1 MRLTL
6 RTLLAYMDDV
16 LDPAD
21 HEELGK
27 KIEASDFAAELIHR
41 SRDTVR
47 RLRLGAPDVMAGED
61 DDVLNPDPA
70 SDANSVAEYL
80 DSTMP
85 PEQIAEFERVCL
97 DSGTVADMHLAE
109 VTSCHHVLTM
119 VLGEPAE
126 IEPNARRRMYELPER
141 VEAGEKLR
149 IESAHPPVGSAA
161 TVANA
166 APAVAPVVTQTVVSA
181 AVPTVQPT
189 PAAAPTVL
197 PDYLRVAADRRRR
210 GRRLATLAVLFVIG
224 CGAAYLISGAFEE
237 PKVPD
242 DVVAGMD
249 EDVLTGDLVI
259 EDVPIGDTP
268 AEDAPPADTAGTT
281 APAFVPED
289 AAPPEDSG
297 AQDTATAETTT
308 APAFVPEDAA
318 PPEDSAAD
326 PAATLGPALTLETAE
341 STEAP
346 TATIDTPLEGA
357 IADTPVVEPTD
368 VAAPADIAAAASATT
383 EDTPAPRPTMPLPP
397 QGPIIDP
404 EAALETATA
413 GPVDVD
419 EENGPPEPAG
429 PVQLGVYVGNN
440 DVLLRYVPETEQWL
454 RLPPRTSITAG
465 NTLLSLPKYRT
476 HVVLKT
482 VNTYLSGG
490 TQITVP
496 EQDMDDDS
504 RLALEMAYGRLLL
517 NAGLKG
523 SNISIKIGDTERE
536 LHLDNSASLA
546 IEARRVFVPGTDYE
560 MQSAPVQ
567 IDWYLTSGSLEW
579 EGADGTKEVIKAP
592 AAWKSVNNEDGAPET
607 VTELPNW
614 IDREPMSDL
623 ERRARDRFAEDL
635 PVGQP
640 VGLRLQELNEE
651 QGAGREIRTL
661 SAEASLY
668 VGEFEPFIQSLN
680 DSDQRVAWRSHIDA
694 MRQAIAMDPK
704 TATKLHK
711 EFVAV
716 RGAEA
721 GEDLYSMVRG
731 FSPEQIGTTREELKQ
746 GVVVNLLRWLEDES
760 LDYRVLAI
768 YNLDEIKGTTNL
780 KDYRPDGIPRT
791 RNIAVTKIRQMIE
804 NDEFL
809 DLP

>member
-6 RTLLAYMDDV
+6 RTLLAYMDDI

-47 RLRLGAPDVMAGED
+47 RLRLGSPEVLAGED

-70 SDANSVAEYL
+70 SDANTVAEYL
-80 DSTMP
+80 DNTLP
-85 PEQIAEFERVCL
+85 PEQVAEFERVCL

-126 IEPNARRRMYELPER
+126 IEPNVRRRMYELPDR

-149 IESAHPPVGSAA
+149 IESAHPPI
-161 TVANA
+161 ANV
-166 APAVAPVVTQTVVSA
+166 APASAPAAPVVAQPVMSA
-181 AVPTVQPT
+181 PAAKVQPA
-189 PAAAPTVL
+189 PAPAPTVL

-210 GRRLATLAVLFVIG
+210 GRRLATLAALFVIG

-237 PKVPD
+237 AKVPD
-242 DVVAGMD
+242 DVAAGVD
-249 EDVLTGDLVI
+249 ENVLSGELVI
-259 EDVPIGDTP
+259 GGEPSSAAP
-268 AEDAPPADTAGTT
+268 AEDVAPADTASTT

-289 AAPPEDSG
+289 AAPQADDMAAS
-297 AQDTATAETTT
+297 ATLAETTT
-308 APAFVPEDAA
+308 APAFDDAA
-318 PPEDSAAD
+318 PVED
-326 PAATLGPALTLETAE
+326 AT
-341 STEAP
+341 TEPDTTVEPVAP
-346 TATIDTPLEGA
+346 PMATTETPLESA
-357 IADTPVVEPTD
+357 TADVPVVDPSVEAT
-368 VAAPADIAAAASATT
+368 PADAFAATA

-404 EAALETATA
+404 QAALESATA
-413 GPVDVD
+413 GTVEGDPLGIEAD
-419 EENGPPEPAG
+419 EAEDADGPPAPAG

-440 DVLLRYVPETEQWL
+440 DVLLRYVPESEQWL

-482 VNTYLSGG
+482 VNSYLSGG

-496 EQDMDDDS
+496 EQEKDDDA
-504 RLALEMAYGRLLL
+504 RLELEMAYGRLLL

-523 SNISIKIGDTERE
+523 SNIALKIGDTERE
-536 LHLDNSASLA
+536 LHLDNSAGLA
-546 IEARRVFVPGTDYE
+546 IETRRVFVPGTDYE
-560 MQSAPVQ
+560 IQSAPVQ

-579 EGADGTKEVIKAP
+579 QGADGTKEVIKAP
-592 AAWKSVNNEDGAPET
+592 AAWKSVNNEDSVPET

-614 IDREPMSDL
+614 IDREPMSEL

-668 VGEFEPFIQSLN
+668 VGEFEPFIASLN

-791 RNIAVTKIRQMIE
+791 RNIAITKIRQMIE

>member
-1 MRLTL
+1 
-6 RTLLAYMDDV
+6 
-16 LDPAD
+16 
-21 HEELGK
+21 
-27 KIEASDFAAELIHR
+27 
-41 SRDTVR
+41 
-47 RLRLGAPDVMAGED
+47 
-61 DDVLNPDPA
+61 
-70 SDANSVAEYL
+70 
-80 DSTMP
+80 
-85 PEQIAEFERVCL
+85 
-97 DSGTVADMHLAE
+97 MHLAE

-141 VEAGEKLR
+141 IEAGEKLR
-149 IESAHPPVGSAA
+149 IESAHPPVGNAA
-161 TVANA
+161 PVANA
-166 APAVAPVVTQTVVSA
+166 APAAAPVVTQTVVSA
-181 AVPTVQPT
+181 AVPSVQPA
-189 PAAAPTVL
+189 PAASPTVL
-197 PDYLRVAADRRRR
+197 PDYLRVAAERRRR

-224 CGAAYLISGAFEE
+224 CAAAYLISGAFEE
-237 PKVPD
+237 AKVPD
-242 DVVAGMD
+242 DVVAGVD
-249 EDVLTGDLVI
+249 EDVLSGDLAI
-259 EDVPIGDTP
+259 EDVQIGDAP
-268 AEDAPPADTAGTT
+268 AEDAAPADTAETT
-281 APAFVPED
+281 APPFLAED
-289 AAPPEDSG
+289 AATPEDVAADS
-297 AQDTATAETTT
+297 TT
-308 APAFVPEDAA
+308 ASTFDDAAPAEDAA
-318 PPEDSAAD
+318 TVAD
-326 PAATLGPALTLETAE
+326 TTSEPAAITET
-341 STEAP
+341 TEPTFPP
-346 TATIDTPLEGA
+346 TATTDTPLESPTA
-357 IADTPVVEPTD
+357 ETPVVEPTD
-368 VAAPADIAAAASATT
+368 VAAPGDVAAAAASTT
-383 EDTPAPRPTMPLPP
+383 TDSFAPQPSVPLPP
-397 QGPIIDP
+397 QDPIVDS
-404 EAALETATA
+404 EAAIESTTA
-413 GPVDVD
+413 GTADDDPLDLEAGESED
-419 EENGPPEPAG
+419 AEGPPAPVG

-454 RLPPRTSITAG
+454 RLPPRTSLTAG

-482 VNTYLSGG
+482 VNAYLSGG
-490 TQITVP
+490 TQITVS
-496 EQDMDDDS
+496 EQDGTDEE
-504 RLALEMAYGRLLL
+504 RLSLEMAYGRLLL

-523 SNISIKIGDTERE
+523 SQIALKIGGTERE

-579 EGADGTKEVIKAP
+579 QGADGAKEIIKAP
-592 AAWKSVNNEDGAPET
+592 AAWKSINNEDEAPQT

-668 VGEFEPFIQSLN
+668 VGEFEPFIASLN
-680 DSDQRVAWRSHIDA
+680 DSDQRIAWRSHIDA

-716 RGAEA
+716 RGKEA

-731 FSPEQIGTTREELKQ
+731 FTPEQIGMTREELKQ
-746 GVVVNLLRWLEDES
+746 GVVVNLLRWLESES

-804 NDEFL
+804 DNEFL
-809 DLP
+809 ELP

>member
-6 RTLLAYMDDV
+6 RTLLAYMDDI

-47 RLRLGAPDVMAGED
+47 RLRLGAPEVLAGED

-70 SDANSVAEYL
+70 SDANTVAEYL
-80 DSTMP
+80 DNTLP
-85 PEQIAEFERVCL
+85 PEHVAEFERVCL

-126 IEPNARRRMYELPER
+126 IEPNVRRRMYELPER
-141 VEAGEKLR
+141 IEAGEKLR
-149 IESAHPPVGSAA
+149 IESAHPPV
-161 TVANA
+161 ANA
-166 APAVAPVVTQTVVSA
+166 APAPAPAPVAPVMAQPVMSA
-181 AVPTVQPT
+181 PAAKVQPAPT
-189 PAAAPTVL
+189 AAPTVL

-210 GRRLATLAVLFVIG
+210 GRRFATLAALFLIG
-224 CGAAYLISGAFEE
+224 CGAAYLISGHFEDA
-237 PKVPD
+237 KMPD
-242 DVVAGMD
+242 EVAAGYDENVV
-249 EDVLTGDLVI
+249 TGDLVI
-259 EDVPIGDTP
+259 GDVQVDDAP
-268 AEDAPPADTAGTT
+268 AEDAAPAADTADTT

-289 AAPPEDSG
+289 AAPADDAV
-297 AQDTATAETTT
+297 AQDTATTETTT
-308 APAFVPEDAA
+308 APEFVPEDAA
-318 PPEDSAAD
+318 PAEDIASDA
-326 PAATLGPALTLETAE
+326 AATSDSALTLETPDT
-341 STEAP
+341 TEAP
-346 TATIDTPLEGA
+346 TATTDTPLESA
-357 IADTPVVEPTD
+357 TADTPVVEPTD
-368 VAAPADIAAAASATT
+368 VPGPTDIAAASAATT
-383 EDTPAPRPTMPLPP
+383 EDTPAPRPIMPLPP

-419 EENGPPEPAG
+419 EEDGPPEPAG

-440 DVLLRYVPETEQWL
+440 DVLLRYVPESEQWL

-482 VNTYLSGG
+482 VNAYLSGG

-496 EQDMDDDS
+496 EQQKDDDA
-504 RLALEMAYGRLLL
+504 RLELEMEYGRLLL

-523 SNISIKIGDTERE
+523 SNIAIKIGDTERE
-536 LHLDNSASLA
+536 LHLDSSAGLA

-592 AAWKSVNNEDGAPET
+592 AAWHSVNNEDGTPET

-668 VGEFEPFIQSLN
+668 VGEFEPFIASLN

-704 TATKLHK
+704 IANKLHK

-721 GEDLYSMVRG
+721 GEDLFSMVRG

-791 RNIAVTKIRQMIE
+791 RNIAITKIRQMIE

>member
-1 MRLTL
+1 
-6 RTLLAYMDDV
+6 
-16 LDPAD
+16 LD
-21 HEELGK
+21 L
-27 KIEASDFAAELIHR
+27 
-41 SRDTVR
+41 
-47 RLRLGAPDVMAGED
+47 
-61 DDVLNPDPA
+61 
-70 SDANSVAEYL
+70 
-80 DSTMP
+80 
-85 PEQIAEFERVCL
+85 
-97 DSGTVADMHLAE
+97 
-109 VTSCHHVLTM
+109 
-119 VLGEPAE
+119 
-126 IEPNARRRMYELPER
+126 
-141 VEAGEKLR
+141 EAGES
-149 IESAHPPVGSAA
+149 EDAEGPP
-161 TVANA
+161 
-166 APAVAPVVTQTVVSA
+166 APV
-181 AVPTVQPT
+181 
-189 PAAAPTVL
+189 
-197 PDYLRVAADRRRR
+197 
-210 GRRLATLAVLFVIG
+210 
-224 CGAAYLISGAFEE
+224 
-237 PKVPD
+237 
-242 DVVAGMD
+242 
-249 EDVLTGDLVI
+249 
-259 EDVPIGDTP
+259 
-268 AEDAPPADTAGTT
+268 
-281 APAFVPED
+281 
-289 AAPPEDSG
+289 
-297 AQDTATAETTT
+297 
-308 APAFVPEDAA
+308 
-318 PPEDSAAD
+318 
-326 PAATLGPALTLETAE
+326 
-341 STEAP
+341 
-346 TATIDTPLEGA
+346 
-357 IADTPVVEPTD
+357 
-368 VAAPADIAAAASATT
+368 
-383 EDTPAPRPTMPLPP
+383 
-397 QGPIIDP
+397 
-404 EAALETATA
+404 
-413 GPVDVD
+413 
-419 EENGPPEPAG
+419 G

-454 RLPPRTSITAG
+454 RLPPRTSVTAG

-482 VNTYLSGG
+482 VNAYLSGG

-504 RLALEMAYGRLLL
+504 RLSLEMAYGRLLL

-523 SNISIKIGDTERE
+523 SQIALKIGDTERE

-579 EGADGTKEVIKAP
+579 QGADGAKEIIKAP
-592 AAWKSVNNEDGAPET
+592 AAWKSINNEDEAPQT

-614 IDREPMSDL
+614 IDREPMSEL

-680 DSDQRVAWRSHIDA
+680 DSDQRIAWRSHIDA

-711 EFVAV
+711 EFVTV
-716 RGAEA
+716 RGKEA

-731 FSPEQIGTTREELKQ
+731 FTPEQIGMTREELKQ
-746 GVVVNLLRWLEDES
+746 GVVVNLLRWLESES

-791 RNIAVTKIRQMIE
+791 RNIAVTKIREMIE
-804 NDEFL
+804 DNEFL